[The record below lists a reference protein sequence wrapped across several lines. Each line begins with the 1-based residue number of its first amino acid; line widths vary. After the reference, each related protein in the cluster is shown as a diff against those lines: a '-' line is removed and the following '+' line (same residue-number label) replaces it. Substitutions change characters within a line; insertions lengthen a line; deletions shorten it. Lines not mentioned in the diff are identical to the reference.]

1 MALHDGRRSGV
12 ADLSFLRFKLC
23 VSTFHQGFQRVD
35 LVLDVVAELE
45 GGNHAFFDQD
55 GLTGAGVAG
64 RASLAGL
71 AGKGAEATDLDGVAF
86 DQLFAQKVEKLLDDG
101 LNIVTHKSG
110 GLGDLLNQCL
120 FSYICHGLNIGLSM
134 S

>member
-1 MALHDGRRSGV
+1 MAPHDGRRSGV
-12 ADLSFLRFKLC
+12 ADLSFFGLKLGVC
-23 VSTFHQGFQRVD
+23 TFDQGFDGID

-45 GGNHAFFDQD
+45 RRNHAFFDQD
-55 GLTGAGVAG
+55 SFTGAGVAS
-64 RASLAGL
+64 RTSLTGL
-71 AGKGAEATDLDGVAF
+71 AGKGAKATDLDGVAF
-86 DQLFAQKVEKLLDDG
+86 DQLFAQKVEKLFDDG

>member
-12 ADLSFLRFKLC
+12 ADLSFFRFKFGVC
-23 VSTFHQGFQRVD
+23 AFDQGFNRID
-35 LVLDVVAELE
+35 FVLDVVTELE
-45 GGNHAFFDQD
+45 RGNHAFFDQD
-55 GLTGAGVAG
+55 CFAGAGIAS

-71 AGKGAEATDLDGVAF
+71 AGEGAEASNLDGVAF